1 MNSIKIAVCDDDVQI
16 LEDMAAE
23 VRRLIPCDNVATF
36 TDGMTL
42 LKSLSSGE
50 WDLLL
55 LDIDMP
61 GPDGLEIA
69 ARLGEGDCRS
79 APLLV
84 FVTSHDELVYDSL
97 RFHPFGFIRKSHFR
111 EEIGGLLQ
119 DCEKALQEKDRCFT
133 FKSGAENIRIRLAE
147 ILYFESDGNYLRLV
161 THGKE
166 YRFRDT
172 VGAVESALAAQGF
185 IRLHRGFLVN
195 QKAVRVLGPEEAQLV
210 SGEKLPIGRS
220 YSEAARKRLL
230 EYMRK

>member
-1 MNSIKIAVCDDDVQI
+1 MSSMKIAVCDDEVQI
-16 LEDMAAE
+16 LEDMATE
-23 VRRLIPCDNVATF
+23 IRSLIPNGSVATF

-61 GPDGLEIA
+61 ELDGLEIA
-69 ARLGEGDCRS
+69 ARLGGDCRRT
-79 APLLV
+79 PLLV
-84 FVTSHDELVYDSL
+84 FVTSYDELVYDSL

-111 EEIGGLLQ
+111 EEIGGMLL

-133 FKSGAENIRIRLAE
+133 FKSGTENIKIPLTE

-161 THGKE
+161 TRGKE

-172 VGAVESALAAQGF
+172 VGAVESILAEQGF

-195 QKAVRVLGPEEAQLV
+195 QEAVRVLGPEEAELV

-220 YSEAARKRLL
+220 YGVAARKRLL